1 VTIVPSD
8 CRDDGGNVNWLFVD
22 DRTHW
27 DGTSWSR
34 GAPTDATDAVVDPG
48 ASLTVSSPLA
58 AHNFTVSSGA
68 SVRITSDF
76 EATGAMTLENSAT
89 VTWDVPGAIG
99 GNLVLLTGATLTHT
113 ANTTKE
119 TYKIDLAVGGSG
131 YIAEGAKITA
141 SAKGYTNAN
150 GPGVAANNTAAS
162 HGGRAYT
169 QNNTGASMRCYG
181 SALCPTNC
189 GSGSYYSNTGHSGG
203 GAIKIAFGGPLVLEG
218 SILANGNGS
227 GYYTASGGSIW
238 LTAAS
243 LSGSGAIS
251 ACGGNGSAKFLGGG
265 GRVAI
270 YLTGAMSTETFLGTI
285 DIHGGVTTG
294 TGTTEGSPGTYYLQ
308 TAADATDAGV
318 LTSYSIPGKSN
329 IQSNDNATEI
339 APAVLARDGET
350 KRVRVTA
357 ANDSY
362 LYLVQDTT
370 VGDIHLLDSTA
381 RLYLKG
387 YTLYVK
393 TRKHPVSPNDTT
405 QIVSGGGQ
413 IIWQQPATIIFV
425 Q

>member
-1 VTIVPSD
+1 
-8 CRDDGGNVNWLFVD
+8 
-22 DRTHW
+22 
-27 DGTSWSR
+27 
-34 GAPTDATDAVVDPG
+34 VVDPG

-76 EATGAMTLENSAT
+76 EATGAMTLEDAST
-89 VTWDVPGAIG
+89 VTWDAPGAIG
-99 GNLVLLTGATLTHT
+99 GNLVLLPGATLTHT
-113 ANTTKE
+113 ANSTKE

-131 YIAEGAKITA
+131 YVAEGAKITA
-141 SAKGYTNAN
+141 SAKGYAGAK
-150 GPGVAANNTAAS
+150 GPGSPGANLAAS
-162 HGGRAYT
+162 YGGRGYHT
-169 QNNTGASMRCYG
+169 DNGATKPCYG
-181 SALCPTNC
+181 SALCPTNS
-189 GSGSYYSNTGHSGG
+189 GSGGVYSSTSHVGG

-393 TRKHPVSPNDTT
+393 TRKHAVSPNDAA
-405 QIVSGGGQ
+405 QIVPGGGQ
-413 IIWQQPATIIFV
+413 IIWQQPETVIFV
-425 Q
+425 R